1 MLTTPTGSN
10 RLSHLSMIFLIPLA
24 WVQTLAAASPRAQG
38 MAVPAKPEPSA
49 PSVKLP
55 QPANLHGMPNLSLLK
70 EKMIAY
76 HDCTG
81 PRPCYTDDLASAGR
95 RAMDY
100 LRRFLKANKVQNGR
114 DAAGRP
120 LAIVLDIDET
130 AISNWENIRGHDF
143 GFSRDEYL
151 KWQQAARAPAIQP
164 TLELFRFA
172 QENHLAVFFLTG
184 RSEAEREWT
193 VKDLES
199 AGYRNWTRLITR
211 QASSP
216 RFAVNYKSAERKK
229 LMDAGYRIILNMGD
243 QDSDLTGGSAE
254 KTVKLPNP
262 FYYVR

>member
-1 MLTTPTGSN
+1 MLTATTQSN
-10 RLSHLSMIFLIPLA
+10 RPHRLR
-24 WVQTLAAASPRAQG
+24 WVFMACLVWSQLVASDSPGPQG
-38 MAVPAKPEPSA
+38 MVRAGKAEPST
-49 PSVKLP
+49 PSIKLP
-55 QPANLHGMPNLSLLK
+55 QSANLHGMPNLSLLK
-70 EKMIAY
+70 ERMIAY

-95 RAMDY
+95 QAMDY

-120 LAIVLDIDET
+120 LVIVLDIDET
-130 AISNWENIRGHDF
+130 SISNWENIRGHDF
-143 GFSRDEYL
+143 GFSREEYL
-151 KWQQAARAPAIQP
+151 KWEQAARAPAIQP

-172 QENHLAVFFLTG
+172 QEEQLAIVFLTG

-199 AGYRNWTRLITR
+199 AGYRNWARLITR
-211 QASSP
+211 QPGSP
-216 RFAVNYKSAERKK
+216 RFAVDYKSAERKK
-229 LMDAGYRIILNMGD
+229 LIDAGYRIILNVGD

-254 KTVKLPNP
+254 KTIKFPNP